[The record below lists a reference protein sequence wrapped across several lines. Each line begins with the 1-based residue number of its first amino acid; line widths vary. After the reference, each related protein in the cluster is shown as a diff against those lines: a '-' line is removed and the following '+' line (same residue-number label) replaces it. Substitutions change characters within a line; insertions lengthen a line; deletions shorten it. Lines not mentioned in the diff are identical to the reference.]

1 MVDLLELLQESDQ
14 IVLRRLRMSGQ
25 AWIVGGWV
33 RDALSGLEVEDLDI
47 ATTLKPNEVAEIF
60 PRSIMVGE
68 IYGTVRVRLDKPLEE
83 DKMWEVTTLRTEGG
97 YGDGRRPDN
106 VEFGELIE
114 ADLARRDFTIN
125 AIAIDDSG
133 GLIDPFGGI
142 GDLEEG
148 VLRSV
153 GDASERIGEDGL
165 RILRTFRF
173 LDWGERGTRSL
184 DEDLEEAV
192 RTNLEMLDRVSKERI
207 WSEISRILSLKNV
220 SGIVEK
226 MGDCGVFGEI
236 LTGISLNVGVEFSD
250 SSLVNLA
257 LLCSADDRGGRELA
271 EELRSLLR
279 ISNDEAAAVGF
290 LHNCRG
296 VELANDPGSVRR
308 FRAALPRERQIDL
321 LAYIT
326 GLGRDVSDFVE
337 TLNSTGALIAGNAPL
352 VDGNLLSSETGLDAG
367 VRLGRLKAWLHRRQ
381 IEEDI
386 GEKEEILS
394 MLEEIHWEEGDPEKW
409 PILSWP

>member
-1 MVDLLELLQESDQ
+1 M
-14 IVLRRLRMSGQ
+14 
-25 AWIVGGWV
+25 
-33 RDALSGLEVEDLDI
+33 
-47 ATTLKPNEVAEIF
+47 
-60 PRSIMVGE
+60 
-68 IYGTVRVRLDKPLEE
+68 
-83 DKMWEVTTLRTEGG
+83 
-97 YGDGRRPDN
+97 
-106 VEFGELIE
+106 
-114 ADLARRDFTIN
+114 
-125 AIAIDDSG
+125 
-133 GLIDPFGGI
+133 
-142 GDLEEG
+142 
-148 VLRSV
+148 
-153 GDASERIGEDGL
+153 
-165 RILRTFRF
+165 
-173 LDWGERGTRSL
+173 
-184 DEDLEEAV
+184 
-192 RTNLEMLDRVSKERI
+192 
-207 WSEISRILSLKNV
+207 
-220 SGIVEK
+220 
-226 MGDCGVFGEI
+226 
-236 LTGISLNVGVEFSD
+236 
-250 SSLVNLA
+250 NLA
-257 LLCSADDRGGRELA
+257 LLCSADDRGGKELA

-308 FRAALPRERQIDL
+308 FRAALPGERQIDL

-386 GEKEEILS
+386 GEKAEILS